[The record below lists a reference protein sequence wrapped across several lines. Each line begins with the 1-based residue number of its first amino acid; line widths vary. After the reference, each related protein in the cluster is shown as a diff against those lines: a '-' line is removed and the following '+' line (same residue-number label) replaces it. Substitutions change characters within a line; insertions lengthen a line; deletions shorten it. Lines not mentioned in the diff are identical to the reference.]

1 MYVVLKLIKHVELD
15 TGQRVNLA
23 GQQGCEG
30 ALMVFE
36 SQEAAEEIYGEGVK
50 TLEIGVG
57 E

>member
-1 MYVVLKLIKHVELD
+1 MYVVLRLIKHVELD

-30 ALMVFE
+30 A
-36 SQEAAEEIYGEGVK
+36 EEIYGEGVK
-50 TLEIGVG
+50 TLEIGIG